1 MPVPSVSWSV
11 SAAASLTN
19 LQTWVENVSVR
30 GARNQ
35 CIVRQF
41 NYMILTGLYYQIKKR
56 SSSRRIGAKARDV
69 SS

>member
-1 MPVPSVSWSV
+1 MPVPSVPWSV

-30 GARNQ
+30 GARNR
-35 CIVRQF
+35 CIVRQ
-41 NYMILTGLYYQIKKR
+41 LTGLYYQIKKR
-56 SSSRRIGAKARDV
+56 SSSRRIGAKAKDV